1 MVFNHYIMMAPLS
14 EVDAQ
19 LRQVSGNTPPQ
30 LDEEEIREGIPRTTK
45 DDVSSMGSA
54 IGSAMFFFMKSIMFY
69 IMAAVVLPIINFAV
83 LVEIT
88 KGLTKIMGEELDVS
102 NLTRLI

>member
-1 MVFNHYIMMAPLS
+1 
-14 EVDAQ
+14 
-19 LRQVSGNTPPQ
+19 
-30 LDEEEIREGIPRTTK
+30 
-45 DDVSSMGSA
+45 
-54 IGSAMFFFMKSIMFY
+54 MFY